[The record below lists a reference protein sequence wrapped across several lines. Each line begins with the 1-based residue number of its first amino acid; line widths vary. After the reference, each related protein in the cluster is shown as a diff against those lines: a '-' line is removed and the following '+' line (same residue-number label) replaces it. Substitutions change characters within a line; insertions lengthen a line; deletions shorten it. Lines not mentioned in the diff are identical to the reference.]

1 MGNSNY
7 IEQFIESI
15 LGSDY
20 MGPVDSTPAGFA
32 SHAVLQRMVK
42 HFGHGYTAVERATDG
57 EVKYNRVRDI
67 CIGQKA
73 PAKVSEVIAMARAC
87 SQEPL
92 EIFYRITGL
101 ESRSRNLW
109 KAEEPGDDVL
119 NEWMRHFERYT
130 LFDENER
137 REYGLAPV
145 RDDIIREL
153 SGDDVVVG
161 TYGRDGKTYA
171 FTARIRMEG

>member
-1 MGNSNY
+1 M
-7 IEQFIESI
+7 ESI

-32 SHAVLQRMVK
+32 SHVVLQRMVK
-42 HFGHGYTAVERATDG
+42 HSGHGYTAIERATRG

-87 SQEPL
+87 GQEPL

-101 ESRSRNLW
+101 ESKSLGLW
-109 KAEEPGDDVL
+109 EADDPGDDVL

-137 REYGLAPV
+137 RDCGFDPV
-145 RDDIIREL
+145 RDDIIREF

-171 FTARIRMEG
+171 FTARIRTEG

>member
-20 MGPVDSTPAGFA
+20 VGPVDSTPAGFA

-42 HFGHGYTAVERATDG
+42 HSSHGYTAIERATDG

-87 SQEPL
+87 GQEPL

-101 ESRSRNLW
+101 ENNSRNIW
-109 KAEEPGDDVL
+109 EAEEPGEDVL
-119 NEWMRHFERYT
+119 NEWMNHFDRYT
-130 LFDENER
+130 LFDESER
-137 REYGLAPV
+137 RACGFEPV
-145 RDDIIREL
+145 RNDIIKEF

-161 TYGRDGKTYA
+161 TYGKDGKTYA